1 MRAPAKKMATKRK
14 ALAGKPAS
22 KKSPAKK
29 RERAPKYNFQLYV
42 AGKTAHSLAA
52 VNNLKKL
59 CAEYLDGEHRIEI
72 IDLAK
77 NPALARDHQI
87 VALPTLVR
95 QLPIPIRKIIGT
107 LSNTEQMLVVLEV
120 KPRA

>member
-1 MRAPAKKMATKRK
+1 MTALAKKAVAKKKTG
-14 ALAGKPAS
+14 AGKPATR
-22 KKSPAKK
+22 KA
-29 RERAPKYNFQLYV
+29 RAPEYNFRLYV
-42 AGKTAHSLAA
+42 AGKTLHSQAA
-52 VNNLKKL
+52 VTNLKKL
-59 CAEYLDGEHRIEI
+59 CEEHLAGNYRIEV

-107 LSNTEQMLVVLEV
+107 LSNTEQMLVVLNV
-120 KPRA
+120 KPGA